1 MHDLATVV
9 NKRLAFREERNWG
22 QFHTPR
28 NLAAALAI
36 EVGELQ
42 EAMLWKTDEEDWDP
56 DFWRVHSGQSGPRAQ
71 GPLPLEKKLQAA
83 RGFRSQARSRSQ
95 GLSLIRDLLCSST
108 AIGKSKRKER
118 AVP

>member
-9 NKRLAFREERNWG
+9 NKRLAVREERNWG

-42 EAMLWKTDEEDWDP
+42 EAMLWKTDE
-56 DFWRVHSGQSGPRAQ
+56 GGLGPRFLAS
-71 GPLPLEKKLQAA
+71 A
-83 RGFRSQARSRSQ
+83 
-95 GLSLIRDLLCSST
+95 
-108 AIGKSKRKER
+108 
-118 AVP
+118 

>member
-9 NKRLAFREERNWG
+9 NKRLAVREERNLG

-42 EAMLWKTDEEDWDP
+42 EAMLSGTQISGECIAVNP
-56 DFWRVHSGQSGPRAQ
+56 DRKPKVPYLSKKSCRLRGSFDLQRGQ
-71 GPLPLEKKLQAA
+71 EA
-83 RGFRSQARSRSQ
+83 R
-95 GLSLIRDLLCSST
+95 T
-108 AIGKSKRKER
+108 Y
-118 AVP
+118 P

>member
-1 MHDLATVV
+1 MHDLATAV
-9 NKRLAFREERNWG
+9 NKRLAVREERNWR

-83 RGFRSQARSRSQ
+83 REFRSPARPRGQ
-95 GLSLIRDLLCSST
+95 DFSLI
-108 AIGKSKRKER
+108 KRL
-118 AVP
+118 AL